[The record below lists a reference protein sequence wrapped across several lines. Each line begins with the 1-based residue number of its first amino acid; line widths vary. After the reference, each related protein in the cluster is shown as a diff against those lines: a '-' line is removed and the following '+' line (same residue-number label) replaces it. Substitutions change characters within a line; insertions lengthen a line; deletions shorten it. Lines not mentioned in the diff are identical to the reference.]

1 MNKTLLIV
9 PLCLLIAACGQNA
22 GSGGGAGYE
31 SREAE
36 WEAGMNSGDVE
47 AIAALYAR
55 DARLMPPNGAAS
67 VGHDGV
73 RAAFGAMIE
82 AGLSVDLTPV
92 QTESAGD
99 VAFVVG
105 TYQLMAGD
113 DVADQGKYIETWQR
127 GTDGSWLMTNDIWNS
142 DLPAAGGGGHD
153 NVHVMAF
160 HEVADGD
167 RWLAAW
173 SGADSRRDQFKANGV
188 HHVHAFRNADNPNLT
203 GLVFSV
209 ADMDAFNAFM
219 ASDEIAVAAAADGV
233 DLEATTILVEAR

>member
-1 MNKTLLIV
+1 MKKTLLIV
-9 PLCLLIAACGQNA
+9 PLCLFAAACGQNA
-22 GSGGGAGYE
+22 GSGGGAAFE
-31 SREAE
+31 LREAE
-36 WEAGMNSGDVE
+36 WEAGLNSGDVD
-47 AIAALYAR
+47 AIVALYA
-55 DARLMPPNGAAS
+55 DNARLMPPNGEAS

-82 AGLSVDLTPV
+82 AGLRADLTAV
-92 QTESAGD
+92 QVESAGD

-113 DVADQGKYIETWQR
+113 VVSDRGKYVETWQR
-127 GTDGSWLMTNDIWNS
+127 GADGNWQMTNDIWNS

-188 HHVHAFRNADNPNLT
+188 ARVHAFRSADNPNLT

-209 ADMDAFNAFM
+209 ADMDVFNAFM
-219 ASDEIAVAAAADGV
+219 ASDEVAAAAEADGV
-233 DLEATTILVEAR
+233 DLEATTIMMEAR